1 MWLAQVYTGQ
11 VVRDVSQPM
20 ATDHKEWG
28 QKRKKK
34 KNHGFCFTQRS
45 GTRQRC
51 PLYLFL
57 FIILAVL
64 ANVMKQENK
73 HKAYKTRKEEI
84 NLFLLTDNIKVYVE
98 NPKNSTT
105 TKKNPNTFQWV

>member
-1 MWLAQVYTGQ
+1 MMFPSLWPLTTKSEAKKG
-11 VVRDVSQPM
+11 
-20 ATDHKEWG
+20 
-28 QKRKKK
+28 KKK

-51 PLYLFL
+51 PLYSFL

-84 NLFLLTDNIKVYVE
+84 NLFLLTDNTKVYVE

-105 TKKNPNTFQWV
+105 TKKNPNTFQ